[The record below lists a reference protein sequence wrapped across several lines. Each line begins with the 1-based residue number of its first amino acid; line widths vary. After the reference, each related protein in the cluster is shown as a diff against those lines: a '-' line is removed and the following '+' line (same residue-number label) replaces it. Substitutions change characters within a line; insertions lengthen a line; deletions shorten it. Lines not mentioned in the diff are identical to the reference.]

1 MKIVKTKDFSDT
13 LFSTTYNEHYHS
25 TYEAKNE
32 SYHIF
37 INAGLKQISKKNI
50 SIFEMGFGT
59 GLNAFLTALI
69 VSEQRLYAKYTAI
82 EKHPVLASIYQQLN
96 YADKSHERL
105 FQKLHQVDW
114 GKQQVINSH
123 FSIQKIEKDIINY
136 QHQCNYDLVY
146 YDAFSPDS
154 QPALWSIEIFERLY
168 NSMNNNGIL
177 MTYTVKGDVKRAL
190 KAVGFQI
197 EKLPGPKGKREI
209 LRARKMI

>member
-1 MKIVKTKDFSDT
+1 MKIVRTKDFSDT

-25 TYEAKNE
+25 TYGAKNE